1 MKYLRRDELKGIIVS
16 KGKTQ
21 KDVADYLDMSEKTFN
36 TKLKNGIFGSDDIDK
51 MIDFLDIEDP
61 MWIFFDR
68 KVTFKDTKQISFEKL
83 H

>member
-1 MKYLRRDELKGIIVS
+1 MYLRRDELKGIIVS

-68 KVTFKDTKQISFEKL
+68 KVILKDTKQISFVKL
-83 H
+83 N

>member
-1 MKYLRRDELKGIIVS
+1 MRRDELKGIIVS

-51 MIDFLDIEDP
+51 MIDFLDIRDP

-68 KVTFKDTKQISFEKL
+68 KVTLKDTKQISFEKL
-83 H
+83 R

>member
-1 MKYLRRDELKGIIVS
+1 MYLRRDELKGIIVS

-51 MIDFLDIEDP
+51 MIDFLEIEDP

-68 KVTFKDTKQISFEKL
+68 KVTLKDTKQISFVKL
-83 H
+83 Q

>member
-1 MKYLRRDELKGIIVS
+1 MYLRRDELKGIIVG

-51 MIDFLDIEDP
+51 MIDFLNIEDP

-68 KVTFKDTKQISFEKL
+68 KVTLKDTKEISPVKL
-83 H
+83 K

>member
-1 MKYLRRDELKGIIVS
+1 MYLRRNELKGIIVG

-51 MIDFLDIEDP
+51 MIDFLEIEDP

-68 KVTFKDTKQISFEKL
+68 KVTFKDTRQISFVKL